1 MEQKILDH
9 YLQFGTYT
17 YPGLYADKLK
27 ADLPESVREIGLL
40 VRKRVVHRSTL
51 VDGNVGTNADLRF
64 GDMTKIPW
72 WRQPE
77 DDVLVTAAAMLA
89 ELYRRDSRGFVIDRA
104 PENKLVVTCRFTTV
118 LFAAVLKA
126 KGIPTR
132 CRAVHHYA
140 SYFDDSFG
148 KVSADHWINQYWS
161 KADNRWVTTDVDGS
175 LSFHEGKNDPYDMPL
190 KPFDF
195 PADAWIAIR
204 NKEVDPEYFYN
215 GSGHRGA
222 IVILW
227 SLSYDFHAIMND
239 EITYT
244 HVINYGRLENFPKL
258 KEDELGKI
266 DNLARLLQ
274 DPDKNFDELK
284 HLWET
289 DKDFRLLTG
298 GLL

>member
-104 PENKLVVTCRFTTV
+104 PENRSEEHTSELQSHVNLVC
-118 LFAAVLKA
+118 
-126 KGIPTR
+126 
-132 CRAVHHYA
+132 
-140 SYFDDSFG
+140 
-148 KVSADHWINQYWS
+148 
-161 KADNRWVTTDVDGS
+161 
-175 LSFHEGKNDPYDMPL
+175 
-190 KPFDF
+190 
-195 PADAWIAIR
+195 
-204 NKEVDPEYFYN
+204 
-215 GSGHRGA
+215 
-222 IVILW
+222 
-227 SLSYDFHAIMND
+227 
-239 EITYT
+239 
-244 HVINYGRLENFPKL
+244 
-258 KEDELGKI
+258 
-266 DNLARLLQ
+266 RLL
-274 DPDKNFDELK
+274 
-284 HLWET
+284 
-289 DKDFRLLTG
+289 
-298 GLL
+298 